1 MEETGYIMHVRLAA
15 VLALGVL
22 SGAAPTFANPDT
34 SERLAYTVM
43 FGGLKVGDAVVS
55 LDQTSTGYSTNLK
68 MASSGAL
75 KLVTSIR
82 AELHGEGTFAP
93 TQNGV
98 AMVPSTYENMW
109 STGDVAGKMTMTF
122 DPATHAATTE
132 ERIFNP
138 ATGEDMKREDLP
150 WNRRGKIASVPPNM
164 RVNVFDPMTAFLS
177 GRRQVM
183 AANGKPGATFRIPI
197 FDGSRRYDIVGKI
210 GAVKSV
216 SINGKTQNLLPVT
229 AKLEPVF
236 GFLPQSEAKMKDWEG
251 KLYFTPDQRMV
262 PVQIVA
268 GSDAMSAVMN
278 LSADCNQQPEACA
291 TVEAAASI
299 GSQQADAK

>member
-1 MEETGYIMHVRLAA
+1 MRLRLAA
-15 VLALGVL
+15 TLSLGACIGAVPL
-22 SGAAPTFANPDT
+22 FAAPTFAAEES

-43 FGGLKVGDAVVS
+43 LGGLKVGDAVVS
-55 LDQTSTGYSTNLK
+55 LDQNSTGYSTNVKL
-68 MASSGAL
+68 ASSGAM
-75 KLVTSIR
+75 KFVTSMR
-82 AELHGEGTFAP
+82 AELHGQGTIAP
-93 TQNGV
+93 TTNGI
-98 AMVPSTYENMW
+98 ALVPSTYENTW

-122 DPATHAATTE
+122 DPATHAAKME

-138 ATGEDMKREDLP
+138 TTGEDVKREDLP
-150 WNRRGKIASVPPNM
+150 WNKRPKMADVPEKM
-164 RVNVFDPMTAFLS
+164 RTNVFDPMTAFLS

-183 AANGKPGATFRIPI
+183 AANGQAGASFRVPV

-210 GAVKSV
+210 GTVKSV
-216 SINGKTQNLLPVT
+216 SINGKEQNLLPVT

-236 GFLPQSEAKMKDWEG
+236 GFMPQSEAKMKDWEG
-251 KLYFTPDQRMV
+251 KLYFTPDKRMV

-278 LSADCNQQPEACA
+278 LAADCNQDPTVCA

-299 GSQQADAK
+299 GSQAAEAK